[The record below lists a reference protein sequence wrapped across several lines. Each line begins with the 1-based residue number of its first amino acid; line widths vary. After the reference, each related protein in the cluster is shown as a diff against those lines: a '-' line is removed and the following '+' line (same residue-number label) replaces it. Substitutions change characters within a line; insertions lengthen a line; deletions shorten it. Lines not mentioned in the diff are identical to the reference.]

1 MKMIGAKNASVRA
14 RVCKGSPLV
23 RRRTPNTRYVAPQK
37 KKKTGSEKRMKKRKK
52 KKYEESQR
60 FYRPRISA
68 SENLKAS
75 NRKVYA
81 EHCVRV

>member
-37 KKKTGSEKRMKKRKK
+37 KKNWERKEDEKK
-52 KKYEESQR
+52 KEETLRGVSKILQAQN
-60 FYRPRISA
+60 F
-68 SENLKAS
+68 
-75 NRKVYA
+75 
-81 EHCVRV
+81 CQ